1 MASDW
6 RPALL
11 RLLCDGRWRSRESI
25 CAELG
30 CTPSALHEAG
40 EGLAAWGVAMQSRDG
55 RAYALAQPFIPLD
68 AERMREAL
76 PITAPGL
83 PLDIEV
89 LTEVDST
96 NAQLLREPGDS
107 PRACVA
113 EYQSAGRGR
122 QGRTWISPFGANL
135 CLSLKWH
142 FETTPS
148 AVSALSIAAGV
159 AVARSLAELGLS
171 SVGLKWPNDVLVHD
185 RKLAGILIER
195 RARPGGGSTVVVG
208 VGVNV
213 GISRQQGMAIDR
225 PWTSVAEALQLAAP
239 VDRNRL
245 AASLLSHLASTL
257 RVFSTRGIEPFRG
270 EWSRLDSLC
279 GRTVRALSPQGV
291 VEGVAEGIAEDGAL
305 LLRTG
310 NWVQRIRASD
320 VTLRPASSRRIR
332 FEGTHG

>member
-1 MASDW
+1 MVQ
-6 RPALL
+6 
-11 RLLCDGRWRSRESI
+11 GRKE
-25 CAELG
+25 
-30 CTPSALHEAG
+30 
-40 EGLAAWGVAMQSRDG
+40 
-55 RAYALAQPFIPLD
+55 RAYALPQPFIPLD
-68 AERMREAL
+68 PQRISEAL
-76 PITAPGL
+76 RATASGP

-89 LTEVDST
+89 CAEVDST
-96 NAQLLREPGDS
+96 NARLLCDPGDS
-107 PRACVA
+107 PRACLA

-122 QGRTWISPFGANL
+122 QGRSWISPFGANL

-142 FETTPS
+142 FEVTPS

-159 AVARSLAELGLS
+159 AVARALAELGLS
-171 SVGLKWPNDVLVHD
+171 FVGLKWPNDVLVHG

-225 PWTSVAEALQLAAP
+225 PWTSVAEVLQLASP

-245 AASLLSHLASTL
+245 AVSLLSHFTVAL
-257 RVFSTRGIEPFRG
+257 RVFSAEGVEPFRG
-270 EWSRLDSLC
+270 EWSRLDVLC
-279 GRTVRALSPQGV
+279 GRTVRALSPQGS

-310 NWVQRIRASD
+310 NWVQRIRSSE
-320 VTLRPASSRRIR
+320 VTLRPVESGGTR
-332 FEGTHG
+332 FEGAHG